1 MNYHLWQESEMIMN
15 DLNVSTIRSGKG
27 DCIHIRFNSHNLIVD
42 SGPSSTAGE
51 FRRLC
56 NVIISAGESLDALI
70 ITHYDEDHIGG
81 ILKVGDLG
89 FRNIC
94 FNAYDGV
101 KENGNLSAY
110 QNQRLFHSL
119 PAAVVHPSLMAGDVI
134 EIDEAKLT
142 IHAPTQAMLSRAMMK
157 MKEAD
162 VPLAAVMDWNFT
174 LDELMSRE
182 YPNSDKSIANQAS
195 IVFTMEYGEQRMLFC
210 GDAWA
215 ENIPGGSYD
224 LVKLPHHGSIRNI
237 TDDLLTRLDA
247 HHFLICADGTRHPNK
262 QTIAKLLAHKDSVTI
277 YSNYDWWMKGLLLPA
292 DMKYIESKK
301 LMFKLI

>member
-1 MNYHLWQESEMIMN
+1 MN
-15 DLNVSTIRSGKG
+15 DLNISTIRSGKG
-27 DCIHIRFNSHNLIVD
+27 DCIHIRFRNHNLIVD

-51 FRRLC
+51 FRNLC
-56 NVIISAGESLDALI
+56 NNILAAGESLDALI

-89 FRNIC
+89 FKNIY
-94 FNAYDGV
+94 FNSYDGV
-101 KENGNLSAY
+101 EENENLSAS

-119 PAAVVHPSLMAGDVI
+119 PDAIVHPSLMAGDVI

-142 IHAPTQAMLSRAMMK
+142 IHAPTQAMLSRAMVK

-162 VPLAAVMDWNFT
+162 VLLAAVTDWNYT
-174 LDELMSRE
+174 LDELMNRE
-182 YPNSDKSIANQAS
+182 YPNSDTSVANQAS
-195 IVFTMEYGEQRMLFC
+195 IVFTIEYGEQRMLFC

-215 ENIPGGSYD
+215 ENIPGGSYN

-247 HHFLICADGTRHPNK
+247 HNFLIYADGTRHPNK
-262 QTIAKLLAHKDSVTI
+262 QTIAKLLAHKECVTI
-277 YSNYDWWMKGLLLPA
+277 YSNYDWWMKGFLLTE
-292 DMKYIESKK
+292 DIKYIKSKK
-301 LMFKLI
+301 LVFKLMNG